1 MDANKKPPIDPKV
14 LVSMAEKLN
23 YTPDK
28 DPLLSQKSAEPEEA
42 IELDEAVLVEPEP
55 ESDAKTSDA
64 TKEDDSRI
72 KLPVGS
78 FPQIKNS
85 TVQPWANISAARIGF
100 VLAALG
106 VAGTFLYTFANSRS
120 GTQEASVPKPTPT
133 ADPIDPNEEKIRSI
147 QKDKT
152 LSDVRGAMGDQANS
166 MSDSK
171 DKKLPTA
178 ETSPPPTTSSSPT
191 VTASPAAVASPPL
204 APIPIVK
211 AAKPAAPS
219 ILPSQPVAKI
229 PTAPSNTTPSKQQTI
244 ASLGNRESTTREPI
258 VSGRTKQPAE
268 IPAVPSN
275 TKASKQQTIASLGNK
290 ESTIRELI
298 PAVPS
303 DTKASKQQTIASLG
317 NREVTT
323 REKVASNRPGQPAK
337 KPVENTTVAMASPSA
352 DTQRVKTNNK
362 AQKDLS
368 QPIANLGN
376 RSNQPVSEP
385 VTPIN
390 PQDLGSVGASGNVS
404 SNGGNGNQPPAP
416 AQLAS
421 NNSGGNPNNVNKT
434 WGLTDQGVPIAQAP
448 AAAQSGQQPP
458 SNAPA
463 SQGVGIYTPPSLTD
477 YFRDTADGNS
487 QPAPVA
493 SKVEERPQAPI
504 KVAMNLDRATQPLQL
519 AQAPPPPLNPA
530 TKDNVKAEDKV
541 APPPQ
546 ILAVPAQNQA
556 NRLFSVGTSGKA
568 VTLMPIIYGNKV
580 QNVVPKYE
588 IALVEPM
595 IDKTSKA
602 GFPVGTR
609 FIVTPSGA
617 ASDIGEIQLDVI
629 SVKLPTSQEFTPP
642 AGSIVVRAENGGLLL
657 GEDYFNR
664 GSQIAGRNLNRVILG
679 GLATVGSNANR
690 PTVSI
695 STIFGG
701 AGNVTTNNAEPNFW
715 LSLLEG
721 SAKEGLSIATEENQA
736 AIKEALAAPKV
747 FKLNKNLKVQV
758 YTNSTIV
765 F

>member
-1 MDANKKPPIDPKV
+1 
-14 LVSMAEKLN
+14 
-23 YTPDK
+23 
-28 DPLLSQKSAEPEEA
+28 
-42 IELDEAVLVEPEP
+42 LVEPEP
-55 ESDAKTSDA
+55 DTETSNS

-100 VLAALG
+100 VLAGLG
-106 VAGTFLYTFANSRS
+106 VVGTFLYTFANSRS
-120 GTQEASVPKPTPT
+120 GTQEASAPKPTPT
-133 ADPIDPNEEKIRSI
+133 ADPVDSNEEKIRSI

-191 VTASPAAVASPPL
+191 VAASPAAVASPPL

-211 AAKPAAPS
+211 APKPVTPN

-244 ASLGNRESTTREPI
+244 ASLGNRESTIREPI

-268 IPAVPSN
+268 IPTVPSN
-275 TKASKQQTIASLGNK
+275 VTPSKQQTIASLGNK
-290 ESTIRELI
+290 E
-298 PAVPS
+298 
-303 DTKASKQQTIASLG
+303 
-317 NREVTT
+317 VTT
-323 REKVASNRPGQPAK
+323 REKPASNRSNQSVK
-337 KPVENTTVAMASPSA
+337 NPVENTIVALARPSEVN
-352 DTQRVKTNNK
+352 QKVKTNSK
-362 AQKDLS
+362 TQKDLS
-368 QPIANLGN
+368 QPIASLGN
-376 RSNQPVSEP
+376 RSNQPISEP

-390 PQDLGSVGASGNVS
+390 PQDLGSVGSSGSVS
-404 SNGGNGNQPPAP
+404 GNGGNGNQPPAP
-416 AQLAS
+416 VQLAS
-421 NNSGGNPNNVNKT
+421 NNSGGNPNNVNTT
-434 WGLTDQGVPIAQAP
+434 WGLTDQGVPMAQAP
-448 AAAQSGQQPP
+448 APAQGGQPP
-458 SNAPA
+458 APAPA

-477 YFRDTADGNS
+477 YFRDTADGNN

-493 SKVEERPQAPI
+493 LKVEERPQAPI
-504 KVAMNLDRATQPLQL
+504 KVAMNLDRASQPLEL
-519 AQAPPPPLNPA
+519 AQAPPPPLTPSN
-530 TKDNVKAEDKV
+530 KENVLKAENKV

-546 ILAVPAQNQA
+546 IAPAVPPQNQS
-556 NRLFSVGTSGKA
+556 NRLFSVGTSAKA

-595 IDKTSKA
+595 IDKTSKV

-747 FKLNKNLKVQV
+747 FKLPKNLKVQV

>member
-1 MDANKKPPIDPKV
+1 MDTNKQPPIDPKV

-28 DPLLSQKSAEPEEA
+28 DPLLSQKSADPEAA

-55 ESDAKTSDA
+55 DAETSDA

-100 VLAALG
+100 VLAGLG
-106 VAGTFLYTFANSRS
+106 VVGTFLYTFANSRS
-120 GTQEASVPKPTPT
+120 GTQEASVPKPSPT
-133 ADPIDPNEEKIRSI
+133 ADPVDSNEEKIRSI

-178 ETSPPPTTSSSPT
+178 ETSPSPT
-191 VTASPAAVASPPL
+191 VSPSVAASPAAVASPPI
-204 APIPIVK
+204 APLPIVK
-211 AAKPAAPS
+211 AAKPVKPVS
-219 ILPSQPVAKI
+219 PNILPSQPVAKI
-229 PTAPSNTTPSKQQTI
+229 PTAPSNITPSKQQTI
-244 ASLGNRESTTREPI
+244 ASLGNREP
-258 VSGRTKQPAE
+258 VAK
-268 IPAVPSN
+268 IPTVPSN
-275 TKASKQQTIASLGNK
+275 VTPSKQQTIAN
-290 ESTIRELI
+290 
-298 PAVPS
+298 
-303 DTKASKQQTIASLG
+303 LG

-323 REKVASNRPGQPAK
+323 REKPASNRPGQLAK
-337 KPVENTTVAMASPSA
+337 NPVENTTVALARPSEVN
-352 DTQRVKTNNK
+352 QKVKTNSK
-362 AQKDLS
+362 TQKDLS
-368 QPIANLGN
+368 QPIASLGN
-376 RSNQPVSEP
+376 RLNQSISEP

-390 PQDLGSVGASGNVS
+390 SQDLGSVGSSGSVS
-404 SNGGNGNQPPAP
+404 SNGGNGNQPPA
-416 AQLAS
+416 QLAS
-421 NNSGGNPNNVNKT
+421 NNSGGSPNNVNKT
-434 WGLTDQGVPIAQAP
+434 WGLTDQGVPMAQAP
-448 AAAQSGQQPP
+448 APAQGGQPP
-458 SNAPA
+458 ASNAPTPA

-477 YFRDTADGNS
+477 YFRDTADGNN

-504 KVAMNLDRATQPLQL
+504 KVAMNLDRASQPLEL
-519 AQAPPPPLNPA
+519 AQAPPPPLTPSD
-530 TKDNVKAEDKV
+530 KENVLKAENKV
-541 APPPQ
+541 APPP
-546 ILAVPAQNQA
+546 APDPVVPTQNQA
-556 NRLFSVGTSGKA
+556 NRLFSVGTSAKA

-588 IALVEPM
+588 IALIEPM
-595 IDKTSKA
+595 IDKTSKV

-664 GSQIAGRNLNRVILG
+664 GSQIAGRNFNRVILG

-690 PTVSI
+690 PNVSI

-747 FKLNKNLKVQV
+747 FKLPKNLKVQV

>member
-1 MDANKKPPIDPKV
+1 MDTSKQPPIDPKV

-28 DPLLSQKSAEPEEA
+28 DPLLSQKSAEPEAA

-55 ESDAKTSDA
+55 DTETSDS

-72 KLPVGS
+72 KLPVSS

-100 VLAALG
+100 VLAGLG
-106 VAGTFLYTFANSRS
+106 VVGTFLYTFANSRS
-120 GTQEASVPKPTPT
+120 GTQEASAPKPTPT
-133 ADPIDPNEEKIRSI
+133 ADPIDSNEEKIRSI

-178 ETSPPPTTSSSPT
+178 ETSPSPTTSPSPS
-191 VTASPAAVASPPL
+191 VAASPAAVTSPPI
-204 APIPIVK
+204 APLPRVK
-211 AAKPAAPS
+211 ATKPVAPS

-229 PTAPSNTTPSKQQTI
+229 PTVPSNVTPSKQQTI
-244 ASLGNRESTTREPI
+244 ASLGN
-258 VSGRTKQPAE
+258 K
-268 IPAVPSN
+268 
-275 TKASKQQTIASLGNK
+275 
-290 ESTIRELI
+290 
-298 PAVPS
+298 
-303 DTKASKQQTIASLG
+303 
-317 NREVTT
+317 EVTT
-323 REKVASNRPGQPAK
+323 REKPASNRSNQSVK
-337 KPVENTTVAMASPSA
+337 NPVENTTVALARPSEVN
-352 DTQRVKTNNK
+352 QKVKTNSK
-362 AQKDLS
+362 TQKDLS
-368 QPIANLGN
+368 QPIASLGN
-376 RSNQPVSEP
+376 RSNQPISEP

-390 PQDLGSVGASGNVS
+390 SQDLGSVGSSGSVS

-416 AQLAS
+416 VQLAS

-434 WGLTDQGVPIAQAP
+434 WGLTDQGVPMAQAP
-448 AAAQSGQQPP
+448 APAQGGQPP
-458 SNAPA
+458 ASNAPAPA

-477 YFRDTADGNS
+477 YFRDTADGNN

-504 KVAMNLDRATQPLQL
+504 KVAMNLDRASQPLEL
-519 AQAPPPPLNPA
+519 AQAPPPPLTPSD
-530 TKDNVKAEDKV
+530 KENVLKAENKV

-546 ILAVPAQNQA
+546 IAPAVPPQNQA
-556 NRLFSVGTSGKA
+556 SRLFSVGTSAKA

-595 IDKTSKA
+595 IDKTSKV

-664 GSQIAGRNLNRVILG
+664 GSQIAGRNFNRVLLG
-679 GLATVGSNANR
+679 GLSTVGSNANR

-747 FKLNKNLKVQV
+747 FKLPKNLKVQV

>member
-1 MDANKKPPIDPKV
+1 MDTNKQPPIDPKV

-28 DPLLSQKSAEPEEA
+28 DPLLSQKSAEPEAA

-55 ESDAKTSDA
+55 DVETSDA

-100 VLAALG
+100 VLAGLG
-106 VAGTFLYTFANSRS
+106 VVGTFLYTFANSRS
-120 GTQEASVPKPTPT
+120 GTQEASAPKPSPT
-133 ADPIDPNEEKIRSI
+133 SDPVDSNEEKIRSI

-178 ETSPPPTTSSSPT
+178 ETSPSPT
-191 VTASPAAVASPPL
+191 LSPSVAASPVAVASPPI
-204 APIPIVK
+204 APLPIVK
-211 AAKPAAPS
+211 AAKPVKPVS
-219 ILPSQPVAKI
+219 PNILPSQPVAKI
-229 PTAPSNTTPSKQQTI
+229 PTAPSNITPSKQQTI
-244 ASLGNRESTTREPI
+244 ASLGNRE
-258 VSGRTKQPAE
+258 PAAK
-268 IPAVPSN
+268 IPTVPSN
-275 TKASKQQTIASLGNK
+275 VT
-290 ESTIRELI
+290 
-298 PAVPS
+298 P
-303 DTKASKQQTIASLG
+303 SKQQTIASLG

-323 REKVASNRPGQPAK
+323 REKPASNRSNQSVK
-337 KPVENTTVAMASPSA
+337 NPVENTTVALARPSEVN
-352 DTQRVKTNNK
+352 QKVKTNSK
-362 AQKDLS
+362 TQKDLS
-368 QPIANLGN
+368 QPIASLGN
-376 RSNQPVSEP
+376 RSNQPISEP

-390 PQDLGSVGASGNVS
+390 SQDLGSVGSSGSVS
-404 SNGGNGNQPPAP
+404 SNGGNGNQPPV
-416 AQLAS
+416 QLAS

-434 WGLTDQGVPIAQAP
+434 WGLTDQGVPMAQAP
-448 AAAQSGQQPP
+448 APAQGGQPP
-458 SNAPA
+458 ASNAPAPA

-477 YFRDTADGNS
+477 YFRDTADGNN

-504 KVAMNLDRATQPLQL
+504 KVAMNLDRASQPLEL
-519 AQAPPPPLNPA
+519 AQAPPPPLTPSD
-530 TKDNVKAEDKV
+530 KENVLKAENKV
-541 APPPQ
+541 VPPP
-546 ILAVPAQNQA
+546 APDPVVPTQNQA
-556 NRLFSVGTSGKA
+556 NRLFSVGTSAKA

-595 IDKTSKA
+595 IDKTSKV

-664 GSQIAGRNLNRVILG
+664 GSQIAGRNFNRVILG

-690 PTVSI
+690 PNVSI

-747 FKLNKNLKVQV
+747 FKLPKNLKVQV

>member
-1 MDANKKPPIDPKV
+1 MDTNKKPPIDPKV
-14 LVSMAEKLN
+14 LVAMAEKLN

-55 ESDAKTSDA
+55 ESDAKISDA
-64 TKEDDSRI
+64 KTEDDSRI

-100 VLAALG
+100 VLASLG

-133 ADPIDPNEEKIRSI
+133 ADPVDPNEEKIRSI

-191 VTASPAAVASPPL
+191 VAASPAAVASPPL

-244 ASLGNRESTTREPI
+244 ANLGSREP
-258 VSGRTKQPAE
+258 VAK
-268 IPAVPSN
+268 IPTAPSN
-275 TKASKQQTIASLGNK
+275 VTPSKQQTIANLG
-290 ESTIRELI
+290 SREPVAKI
-298 PAVPS
+298 PTVPS
-303 DTKASKQQTIASLG
+303 NVTPSKQQTIASLG

-323 REKVASNRPGQPAK
+323 QEKVASNRPGQPAK
-337 KPVENTTVAMASPSA
+337 KPVETNTVAMASPSG
-352 DTQRVKTNNK
+352 DTQRVKSNSKT
-362 AQKDLS
+362 QKDLS
-368 QPIANLGN
+368 QPIASLGN

-390 PQDLGSVGASGNVS
+390 SQDLGSVGASGNVS

-421 NNSGGNPNNVNKT
+421 NNSGGNSNNVNKT

-448 AAAQSGQQPP
+448 APAQSGQQPP

-463 SQGVGIYTPPSLTD
+463 SQGAGIYTPPSLTD
-477 YFRDTADGNS
+477 YFRDTADGNNP
-487 QPAPVA
+487 PAPVA

-504 KVAMNLDRATQPLQL
+504 KVAMNLDRANQPLEL
-519 AQAPPPPLNPA
+519 AQNSAPPPPLTPSD
-530 TKDNVKAEDKV
+530 KENVLKAENKV

-546 ILAVPAQNQA
+546 IAPAVPNQNQA
-556 NRLFSVGTSGKA
+556 NRLFSVGTSAKA

-595 IDKTSKA
+595 IDKTSKV

-664 GSQIAGRNLNRVILG
+664 GGQIAGRNLNRVLLG

-695 STIFGG
+695 SNIFGG

>member
-1 MDANKKPPIDPKV
+1 MDTNKKPPIDPKV

-42 IELDEAVLVEPEP
+42 IELDEAVLVEPEL

-100 VLAALG
+100 VLAGLG
-106 VAGTFLYTFANSRS
+106 VVGTFLYTFANSRS

-133 ADPIDPNEEKIRSI
+133 ADPVDANEEKIRSI

-178 ETSPPPTTSSSPT
+178 ETSPLPTTSPSPS
-191 VTASPAAVASPPL
+191 VAASPAAVASPPI
-204 APIPIVK
+204 APLPRVK
-211 AAKPAAPS
+211 ATKPVAPS

-229 PTAPSNTTPSKQQTI
+229 STVPSNVTPSKQQTI
-244 ASLGNRESTTREPI
+244 ASLGN
-258 VSGRTKQPAE
+258 K
-268 IPAVPSN
+268 
-275 TKASKQQTIASLGNK
+275 
-290 ESTIRELI
+290 
-298 PAVPS
+298 
-303 DTKASKQQTIASLG
+303 
-317 NREVTT
+317 EVTT
-323 REKVASNRPGQPAK
+323 REKPAGNRSNQSVK
-337 KPVENTTVAMASPSA
+337 NPVENTTVALARPSEVN
-352 DTQRVKTNNK
+352 QRVKTNSK
-362 AQKDLS
+362 TQKDLS
-368 QPIANLGN
+368 QPIASLGN
-376 RSNQPVSEP
+376 RSNQPISEP

-390 PQDLGSVGASGNVS
+390 SQDLGSVGSSGSVS
-404 SNGGNGNQPPAP
+404 SNGGNGNQPPV
-416 AQLAS
+416 QLAS

-434 WGLTDQGVPIAQAP
+434 WGLTDQGVPMAQAP
-448 AAAQSGQQPP
+448 APAQGVQPP
-458 SNAPA
+458 ASNAPAPA

-477 YFRDTADGNS
+477 YFRDTADGNN

-493 SKVEERPQAPI
+493 SKVEELPQAPI
-504 KVAMNLDRATQPLQL
+504 KVAMNLDRASQPLEL
-519 AQAPPPPLNPA
+519 PQAPPPPLTPSN
-530 TKDNVKAEDKV
+530 KENVLKAENKV

-546 ILAVPAQNQA
+546 IAPAVPTQNQA
-556 NRLFSVGTSGKA
+556 SRLFSVGTSAKA

-595 IDKTSKA
+595 IDKTSKV

-664 GSQIAGRNLNRVILG
+664 GSQIAGRNFNRVILG

-701 AGNVTTNNAEPNFW
+701 AGNATTNNAEPNFW

-747 FKLNKNLKVQV
+747 FKLPKNLKVQV

>member
-1 MDANKKPPIDPKV
+1 MDTNKKPPIDPKV

-28 DPLLSQKSAEPEEA
+28 DPLLSQKSAEPEA
-42 IELDEAVLVEPEP
+42 ASELDEAVLVEPEP
-55 ESDAKTSDA
+55 DTETSNS

-100 VLAALG
+100 VLAGLG
-106 VAGTFLYTFANSRS
+106 VVGTFLYTFANSRS
-120 GTQEASVPKPTPT
+120 GTQEASAPKPTPT
-133 ADPIDPNEEKIRSI
+133 ADPVDSNEEKIRSI

-178 ETSPPPTTSSSPT
+178 ETSPSPT
-191 VTASPAAVASPPL
+191 VSPSVAASPAAVASPPI
-204 APIPIVK
+204 APLPIVK
-211 AAKPAAPS
+211 AAKPVKLVPPN

-229 PTAPSNTTPSKQQTI
+229 PTTPSNVTPSKQQTIASLGNRELTAREPIASGRTKQPAEIPAVPSNTTPSKQQTI
-244 ASLGNRESTTREPI
+244 ASLGNRE
-258 VSGRTKQPAE
+258 
-268 IPAVPSN
+268 
-275 TKASKQQTIASLGNK
+275 
-290 ESTIRELI
+290 
-298 PAVPS
+298 
-303 DTKASKQQTIASLG
+303 
-317 NREVTT
+317 VTT
-323 REKVASNRPGQPAK
+323 WEKPASNRLNQPVK
-337 KPVENTTVAMASPSA
+337 TPVENTTVALARPSEVN
-352 DTQRVKTNNK
+352 QRVKTNSK
-362 AQKDLS
+362 TQKDLS
-368 QPIANLGN
+368 QPIASLGN
-376 RSNQPVSEP
+376 RSNQPISET

-390 PQDLGSVGASGNVS
+390 SQDLGSVGSSGSVS
-404 SNGGNGNQPPAP
+404 GNGGNGNQPPAP
-416 AQLAS
+416 VQLAS

-448 AAAQSGQQPP
+448 APAQSGQQPP

-463 SQGVGIYTPPSLTD
+463 SQGAGIYTPPSLTD
-477 YFRDTADGNS
+477 YFRDTADGNN
-487 QPAPVA
+487 QPISTAP
-493 SKVEERPQAPI
+493 KVEDLPQAPI
-504 KVAMNLDRATQPLQL
+504 KVALNLDRATQPLQL
-519 AQAPPPPLNPA
+519 AQAPPPLNPA
-530 TKDNVKAEDKV
+530 TRDNVKAEDKV

-546 ILAVPAQNQA
+546 IAQAPAVPAQNQA
-556 NRLFSVGTSGKA
+556 NRLFSVGTSAKA
-568 VTLMPIIYGNKV
+568 VTLMPIIYGNRV

-664 GSQIAGRNLNRVILG
+664 GGQIAGRNLNRVILG

-721 SAKEGLSIATEENQA
+721 SAKEGLSIATEENQV

>member
-1 MDANKKPPIDPKV
+1 MDTSKQPPIDPKV

-28 DPLLSQKSAEPEEA
+28 DPLLSQKSAEPEAA

-55 ESDAKTSDA
+55 DTETSDS

-72 KLPVGS
+72 KLPVSS

-100 VLAALG
+100 VLAGLG
-106 VAGTFLYTFANSRS
+106 VVGTFLYTFANSRS
-120 GTQEASVPKPTPT
+120 GTQEASAPKPTPT
-133 ADPIDPNEEKIRSI
+133 ADPIDSNEEKIRSI

-178 ETSPPPTTSSSPT
+178 ETSPSPTTSPSPS
-191 VTASPAAVASPPL
+191 VAASPAAVTSPPI
-204 APIPIVK
+204 APLPRVK
-211 AAKPAAPS
+211 ATKPVAPS

-229 PTAPSNTTPSKQQTI
+229 PTVPSNVTPSKQQTI
-244 ASLGNRESTTREPI
+244 ASLGN
-258 VSGRTKQPAE
+258 K
-268 IPAVPSN
+268 
-275 TKASKQQTIASLGNK
+275 
-290 ESTIRELI
+290 
-298 PAVPS
+298 
-303 DTKASKQQTIASLG
+303 
-317 NREVTT
+317 EVTT
-323 REKVASNRPGQPAK
+323 REKPASNRSNQSVK
-337 KPVENTTVAMASPSA
+337 NPVENTTVALARPSEVN
-352 DTQRVKTNNK
+352 QKVKTNSK
-362 AQKDLS
+362 TQKDLS
-368 QPIANLGN
+368 QPIASLGN
-376 RSNQPVSEP
+376 RSNQPISEP

-390 PQDLGSVGASGNVS
+390 SQDLGSVGSSGSVS

-416 AQLAS
+416 VQLAS

-434 WGLTDQGVPIAQAP
+434 WGLTDQGVPMAQAP
-448 AAAQSGQQPP
+448 APAQGGQPP
-458 SNAPA
+458 ASNAPAPA

-477 YFRDTADGNS
+477 YFRDTADGTN

-504 KVAMNLDRATQPLQL
+504 KVAMNLDRASQPLEL
-519 AQAPPPPLNPA
+519 AQAPPPPLTPSN
-530 TKDNVKAEDKV
+530 KENVLKAENKV

-546 ILAVPAQNQA
+546 IAPAVPPQNQS
-556 NRLFSVGTSGKA
+556 NRLFSVGTSAKA

-595 IDKTSKA
+595 IDKTSKV

-664 GSQIAGRNLNRVILG
+664 GSQIAGRNFNRVILG
-679 GLATVGSNANR
+679 GLSTVGSNANR

-747 FKLNKNLKVQV
+747 FKLPKNLKVQV

>member
-1 MDANKKPPIDPKV
+1 MDTNKQPPIDPKV

-28 DPLLSQKSAEPEEA
+28 DPLLSQKSAEPEA
-42 IELDEAVLVEPEP
+42 ASELDEAVLVEPEP
-55 ESDAKTSDA
+55 DTETSNS

-100 VLAALG
+100 VLAGLG
-106 VAGTFLYTFANSRS
+106 VVGTFLYTFANSRS
-120 GTQEASVPKPTPT
+120 GTQEASAPKPTPT
-133 ADPIDPNEEKIRSI
+133 ADPVDSNEEKIRSI

-178 ETSPPPTTSSSPT
+178 ETSPSPTTSPSPS
-191 VTASPAAVASPPL
+191 VAASPAAVTSPPI
-204 APIPIVK
+204 APLPRVK
-211 AAKPAAPS
+211 ATKPVVSS
-219 ILPSQPVAKI
+219 ILPSQPVGKI
-229 PTAPSNTTPSKQQTI
+229 PT
-244 ASLGNRESTTREPI
+244 
-258 VSGRTKQPAE
+258 
-268 IPAVPSN
+268 VPSN
-275 TKASKQQTIASLGNK
+275 VT
-290 ESTIRELI
+290 
-298 PAVPS
+298 P
-303 DTKASKQQTIASLG
+303 SKQQTIASLG

-323 REKVASNRPGQPAK
+323 REKPASNRSNQSVK
-337 KPVENTTVAMASPSA
+337 TPVENTTVALARPSEVN
-352 DTQRVKTNNK
+352 QKVKTNSK
-362 AQKDLS
+362 TQKDLS
-368 QPIANLGN
+368 QPIASLGN
-376 RSNQPVSEP
+376 RSNQPISEP

-390 PQDLGSVGASGNVS
+390 SQDLGSVGSSGSVS

-416 AQLAS
+416 VQLAS
-421 NNSGGNPNNVNKT
+421 NNSGGSPNNVNKT
-434 WGLTDQGVPIAQAP
+434 WGLTDQGVPMAQAP
-448 AAAQSGQQPP
+448 APAQGGQLPA
-458 SNAPA
+458 SNAPAPA

-477 YFRDTADGNS
+477 YFRDTADGNN

-504 KVAMNLDRATQPLQL
+504 KVAMNLDRARQPLEL
-519 AQAPPPPLNPA
+519 AQAPPPPPLTPSN
-530 TKDNVKAEDKV
+530 KENVLKAENKV
-541 APPPQ
+541 VPPPQ
-546 ILAVPAQNQA
+546 ITPVAPTQNQA
-556 NRLFSVGTSGKA
+556 NRLFSVGTSAKA

-595 IDKTSKA
+595 IDKTSKV

-642 AGSIVVRAENGGLLL
+642 VGSIVVRAENGGLLL

-664 GSQIAGRNLNRVILG
+664 GSQIAGRNFNRVILG

-701 AGNVTTNNAEPNFW
+701 AGNATTNNAEPNFW

-747 FKLNKNLKVQV
+747 FKLPKNLKVQV